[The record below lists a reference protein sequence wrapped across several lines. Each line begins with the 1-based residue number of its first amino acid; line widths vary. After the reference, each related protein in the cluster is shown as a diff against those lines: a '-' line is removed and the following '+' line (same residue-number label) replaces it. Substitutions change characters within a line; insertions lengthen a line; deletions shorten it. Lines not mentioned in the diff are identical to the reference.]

1 MIPFDLN
8 ATIQVSLSIF
18 ADGKFAIEGTDEVV
32 NWLLSDILDTEFFDN
47 KTELDR
53 VRYVFPESGS
63 VGDLVITTGG
73 QFLIQIFIYEHA

>member
-1 MIPFDLN
+1 M
-8 ATIQVSLSIF
+8 
-18 ADGKFAIEGTDEVV
+18 V
-32 NWLLSDILDTEFFDN
+32 NWLLSDILDTGFFDN